1 MLCRIMCRL
10 RNASSPLHVVYQGG
24 GPRALLFASLE
35 ASLAGSSG
43 QGTVPPWAH
52 TACEAPCVSN
62 RNLEPLGFITYAP
75 VGASCTS
82 PNLRSLICQMPMH
95 TAPALCGVR
104 VSIRLPTLGGRH
116 PSVSPVTVLPAQ

>member
-1 MLCRIMCRL
+1 MLCSL
-10 RNASSPLHVVYQGG
+10 P
-24 GPRALLFASLE
+24 SLE
-35 ASLAGSSG
+35 VSLAGSSG

-62 RNLEPLGFITYAP
+62 RSLEPLGFITYAP

-104 VSIRLPTLGGRH
+104 GSLSDCPLWGAGTPLSH
-116 PSVSPVTVLPAQ
+116 PSLFSQLSKCSVVRRLL